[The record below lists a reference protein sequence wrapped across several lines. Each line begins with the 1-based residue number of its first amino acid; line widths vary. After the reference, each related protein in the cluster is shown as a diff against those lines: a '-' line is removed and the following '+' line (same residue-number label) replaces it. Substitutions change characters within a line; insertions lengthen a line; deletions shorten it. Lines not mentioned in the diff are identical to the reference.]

1 MMVVIY
7 GDIRVRAEKLAE
19 IAALAGP
26 FVAEVH
32 KEAGCLA
39 YELSWDAADPC
50 RLLLLEH
57 WADDA
62 AYQAHRGQPHV
73 AAWAKAITA
82 AAETKL
88 ATTKLNA
95 TPR

>member
-1 MMVVIY
+1 MVVIY
-7 GDIRVRAEKLAE
+7 GDILVRSEKLAE
-19 IAALAGP
+19 ISRLAPP

-39 YELSWDAADPC
+39 YELSWDVANPR

-62 AYQAHRGQPHV
+62 SYQAHRVQPHV
-73 AAWAKAITA
+73 AEWAKAITA
-82 AAETKL
+82 AQETKL
-88 ATTKLNA
+88 VTTKLNA

>member
-1 MMVVIY
+1 MIVIY
-7 GDIRVRAEKLAE
+7 GDILVRAGMVAE
-19 IAALAGP
+19 IATLAGP

-39 YELSWDAADPC
+39 YELSWDVAEPR

-57 WADDA
+57 WADEA
-62 AYQAHRGQPHV
+62 SYEAHRGQPHV

-88 ATTKLNA
+88 VTTKLNA